1 VIDIGEADLEGNG
14 HMEEPTKWRL
24 AVASAALAG
33 AAVGAVALGPSL
45 ASAQNDDSTTT
56 TTEAES
62 GTTDTTDS
70 TDSTDGTDTAAED
83 CEPGEGGAGHRG
95 FGRGPGLDAAAEAIG
110 IEASALR
117 DALVSGQ
124 TIAEVAEA
132 NGVAVADVV
141 AAMVADAQEHLAQA
155 VADGHLTQEEADERA
170 ADLEERITALV
181 NGELEFGFPGGP
193 GGPGRH
199 GGPWG
204 ERPDADTG
212 TDS

>member
-1 VIDIGEADLEGNG
+1 VIDTGVPDLEGNA

-24 AVASAALAG
+24 AIASAALAG

-45 ASAQNDDSTTT
+45 ASAQDGDSTTT
-56 TTEAES
+56 TTVEPD
-62 GTTDTTDS
+62 TTGTTDS
-70 TDSTDGTDTAAED
+70 TGTTDGTETAPEG
-83 CEPGEGGAGHRG
+83 CEPGEGGPGRG
-95 FGRGPGLDAAAEAIG
+95 FGRGPGLDAAAEVIG

-141 AAMVADAQEHLAQA
+141 AAMVADAQEHLAEA
-155 VADGHLTQEEADERA
+155 VADGRLTQEEADERA
-170 ADLEERITALV
+170 ADIEERITALV
-181 NGELEFGFPGGP
+181 NGELELRGP
-193 GGPGRH
+193 GGPGHH

-204 ERPDADTG
+204 DRPDADPDTDTG
-212 TDS
+212 S